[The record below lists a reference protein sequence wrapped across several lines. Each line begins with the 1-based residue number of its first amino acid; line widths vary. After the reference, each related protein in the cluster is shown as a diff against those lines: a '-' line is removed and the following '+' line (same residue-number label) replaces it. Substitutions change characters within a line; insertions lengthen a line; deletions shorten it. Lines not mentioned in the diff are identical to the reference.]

1 MPWTKSSDV
10 KWSAH
15 GFQKECCKFFSVSVK
30 NFHVKSETLKKN
42 IFQKVRQNGPSSFLL
57 FFFKGPHEKN
67 LMLFSNRLK
76 ENLQIM
82 LTSCVSILETRF
94 FEIFQNWFTSYIYPH
109 ENFVYD
115 SFKKDTDVK
124 KRAH

>member
-1 MPWTKSSDV
+1 
-10 KWSAH
+10 
-15 GFQKECCKFFSVSVK
+15 VSVK
-30 NFHVKSETLKKN
+30 FFHVKSETLKKN

-94 FEIFQNWFTSYIYPH
+94 FRIFHDFCKRLMQQDQNFCKLA
-109 ENFVYD
+109 
-115 SFKKDTDVK
+115 FKKDTDFK